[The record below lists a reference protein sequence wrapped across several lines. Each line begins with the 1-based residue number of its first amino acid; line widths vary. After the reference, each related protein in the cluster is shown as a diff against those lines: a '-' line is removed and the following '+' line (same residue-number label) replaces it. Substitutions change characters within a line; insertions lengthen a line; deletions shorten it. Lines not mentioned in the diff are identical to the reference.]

1 MNEFILITLYN
12 DARKLIIMAYI
23 ELKNNTKIYQSGDA
37 TIYANKDIT
46 FSINKGELVVIL
58 GSSGVGKSTLLNI
71 LGGMEPNTS
80 GDVIVAG
87 KNIASYNAKQLTTY
101 RRNYVGFVFQFYNL
115 IPNLTAK
122 ENVELAAQ
130 IVPDAMN
137 PDEALREVDLSD
149 REQNFPAQLSGGE
162 QQRVAIARAIAKKP
176 ELLLCDEPT
185 GALDYKTGK
194 QILKILQDMS
204 RKNGSTV
211 LIVTHNAAIAPIAD
225 KVIRIRDGS
234 IQKIETNDQP
244 ADISSIEW

>member
-1 MNEFILITLYN
+1 
-12 DARKLIIMAYI
+12 MAYI
-23 ELKNNTKIYQSGDA
+23 ELKNNTKIYQSGDT

-122 ENVELAAQ
+122 KNVELAAQ

-137 PDEALREVDLSD
+137 PDETLREVDLSD

-194 QILKILQDMS
+194 RILKILQDMS

-225 KVIRIRDGS
+225 KVIRIHDGS

>member
-1 MNEFILITLYN
+1 
-12 DARKLIIMAYI
+12 MAYI
-23 ELKNNTKIYQSGDA
+23 ELKNNTKIYQSGDT

-58 GSSGVGKSTLLNI
+58 GSSGAGKSTLLNI

-162 QQRVAIARAIAKKP
+162 QQRVAIAHTIAKKP

-194 QILKILQDMS
+194 RILKILQDMS

-211 LIVTHNAAIAPIAD
+211 LIVTHNATIAPIAD

>member
-1 MNEFILITLYN
+1 
-12 DARKLIIMAYI
+12 
-23 ELKNNTKIYQSGDA
+23 
-37 TIYANKDIT
+37 
-46 FSINKGELVVIL
+46 
-58 GSSGVGKSTLLNI
+58 
-71 LGGMEPNTS
+71 MEPNTS

-87 KNIASYNAKQLTTY
+87 KNIASYNAKQLITY

-122 ENVELAAQ
+122 KNVELAAQ

-194 QILKILQDMS
+194 RILKILQDMS

-225 KVIRIRDGS
+225 KVIRIRDG
-234 IQKIETNDQP
+234 KLM
-244 ADISSIEW
+244 ISLRISAALNGRC

>member
-1 MNEFILITLYN
+1 
-12 DARKLIIMAYI
+12 MAYI
-23 ELKNNTKIYQSGDA
+23 ELKNNTKIYQSGDT

-58 GSSGVGKSTLLNI
+58 GSSGAGKSTLLNI

-87 KNIASYNAKQLTTY
+87 KNIASYNAKQLITY

>member
-1 MNEFILITLYN
+1 
-12 DARKLIIMAYI
+12 MAYI

-115 IPNLTAK
+115 IPTLTAK

-137 PDEALREVDLSD
+137 PDEALREVDLFD

>member
-1 MNEFILITLYN
+1 MLSNRSKWTFIFYKVF
-12 DARKLIIMAYI
+12 KLI
-23 ELKNNTKIYQSGDA
+23 LQSA
-37 TIYANKDIT
+37 DIN
-46 FSINKGELVVIL
+46 FSIDKGELVVIL
-58 GSSGVGKSTLLNI
+58 GSSGAGKSTLPNI
-71 LGGMEPNTS
+71 LGGMKPNTS

-101 RRNYVGFVFQFYNL
+101 RRNNVGFVFKFYNL

-130 IVPDAMN
+130 IVPDVMN
-137 PDEALREVDLSD
+137 PDEALREDDLTD
-149 REQNFPAQLSGGE
+149 CEQNFPAQLSGGE

-194 QILKILQDMS
+194 RILKILQDMS

-225 KVIRIRDGS
+225 KVIRIHDGG
-234 IQKIETNDQP
+234 IQKIETNDHP
-244 ADISSIEW
+244 ADISSIDMVGINDA

>member
-1 MNEFILITLYN
+1 
-12 DARKLIIMAYI
+12 MAYI

-225 KVIRIRDGS
+225 KVIRIRDG
-234 IQKIETNDQP
+234 KLM
-244 ADISSIEW
+244 ISLRISAALNGRC

>member
-1 MNEFILITLYN
+1 
-12 DARKLIIMAYI
+12 MAYI

-122 ENVELAAQ
+122 KNVELAAQ

-194 QILKILQDMS
+194 RILKILQDMS

>member
-1 MNEFILITLYN
+1 
-12 DARKLIIMAYI
+12 MAYI

-115 IPNLTAK
+115 IPNLTTK

-194 QILKILQDMS
+194 RILKILQDMS

>member
-1 MNEFILITLYN
+1 M
-12 DARKLIIMAYI
+12 
-23 ELKNNTKIYQSGDA
+23 KNNTKIYQSGYT
-37 TIYANKDIT
+37 TIYTNKDIT
-46 FSINKGELVVIL
+46 FSIDKGELVVIL
-58 GSSGVGKSTLLNI
+58 GSSGAGKSTLLNI

-87 KNIASYNAKQLTTY
+87 KNIGSYNAKQLTTY
-101 RRNYVGFVFQFYNL
+101 RRNNVGFVFQFYNL

-137 PDEALREVDLSD
+137 PDEALREVDLTD

-194 QILKILQDMS
+194 RILKILQDMS

-211 LIVTHNAAIAPIAD
+211 LIVTHNTAIAPIAD
-225 KVIRIRDGS
+225 KVIRIHDGG
-234 IQKIETNDQP
+234 IQKIETNDHP

>member
-58 GSSGVGKSTLLNI
+58 GSSGAGKSTLLNI
-71 LGGMEPNTS
+71 LGGIEPNTS

-194 QILKILQDMS
+194 RILKILQDMS

-225 KVIRIRDGS
+225 KVIRIRDG
-234 IQKIETNDQP
+234 KLM
-244 ADISSIEW
+244 ISLRISAALNGRC

>member
-1 MNEFILITLYN
+1 
-12 DARKLIIMAYI
+12 MAYI
-23 ELKNNTKIYQSGDA
+23 ELKNNTKIYQSGYT
-37 TIYANKDIT
+37 TIYTNKDIT
-46 FSINKGELVVIL
+46 FSIDKGELVVIL
-58 GSSGVGKSTLLNI
+58 GSSGAGKSTLLNI
-71 LGGMEPNTS
+71 LGGMKPNTS

-87 KNIASYNAKQLTTY
+87 KNIGSYNAKQLTTY
-101 RRNYVGFVFQFYNL
+101 RRNNVGFVFQFYNL

-137 PDEALREVDLSD
+137 PDEALREVDLTD

-194 QILKILQDMS
+194 RILKILQDMS

-211 LIVTHNAAIAPIAD
+211 LIVTHNTAIAPIAD
-225 KVIRIRDGS
+225 KVIRIHDGG
-234 IQKIETNDQP
+234 IQKIETNDHP

>member
-1 MNEFILITLYN
+1 
-12 DARKLIIMAYI
+12 MAYI
-23 ELKNNTKIYQSGDA
+23 ELKNNTKIYQSGDT

-194 QILKILQDMS
+194 RILKILQDMS
-204 RKNGSTV
+204 RKNGSTA

-225 KVIRIRDGS
+225 KVIRIHDGS
-234 IQKIETNDQP
+234 IQNIETNDQP